1 MGSLNVI
8 TEYAA
13 ILRRLPASGDLILFL
28 SFFVLPLALFEN
40 FLYALYAF
48 FGQILDFFNVVDV
61 AEGKIAH
68 ISLSEPFT

>member
-13 ILRRLPASGDLILFL
+13 VLRRLPAGGDLILFL
-28 SFFVLPLALFEN
+28 SFFVLPLALFKN

-48 FGQILDFFNVVDV
+48 FGQIPDFSDIVDV
-61 AEGKIAH
+61 AERKIAH